1 MPKRNQRWKHKKFVK
16 TVKHTKKRYIRG
28 KSSKITC
35 GSCGKTLHGVPH
47 GKTKAY
53 VGKLSKTQRRP
64 SVIFAGTLCNKCR
77 TIVVEEAVK
86 VNQGIKELEDIDFA
100 IKDYVVQV
108 RGKIK

>member
-16 TVKHTKKRYIRG
+16 TVKHTTKKYIRG
-28 KSSKITC
+28 KSSKHTC
-35 GSCGKTLHGVPH
+35 GSCGKTLHGMPH
-47 GKTKAY
+47 GKTKAF
-53 VGKLSKTQRRP
+53 VRKLSKTQKMP
-64 SVIFAGTLCNKCR
+64 SAIFAGTLCNKCR
-77 TIVVEEAVK
+77 SIVIEEAVK